1 MMFIKKVDNFDRSSN
16 RMSILKGRKIPY
28 NNDET
33 FLYNSV
39 KKADKIWT
47 AIGPIFLI
55 SSDYI
60 QLLNSR
66 NLGLSEDK
74 TTSCMRLYSQR
85 YKLKSVT
92 SIDDFGTCSKIRLNS
107 KMVGIK

>member
-1 MMFIKKVDNFDRSSN
+1 MRPNQNSPAEELSPVLLNQFSLDKFKEPLYDVHKKVDIFDRSSN

-74 TTSCMRLYSQR
+74 TTSCIRLY
-85 YKLKSVT
+85 
-92 SIDDFGTCSKIRLNS
+92 
-107 KMVGIK
+107 